1 MAYAYV
7 CTVIRCIIVLNS
19 CASDY
24 VWLFGVCFLCILD
37 RSQYFLIIFI
47 VILFAVFFGGALNR
61 VCSPMDEGGP
71 ILAHTGHGAL
81 FHSQYRRYEDTD

>member
-61 VCSPMDEGGP
+61 VCS
-71 ILAHTGHGAL
+71 THG
-81 FHSQYRRYEDTD
+81 